1 MAHQFHAAR
10 WQNYPAR
17 RVGQEHLLRILRATV
32 GEDHPD
38 YRDLEARRQIPYAD
52 ADKSAQNSG
61 QDTSPH

>member
-1 MAHQFHAAR
+1 MAHHFHAAR

-38 YRDLEARRQIPYAD
+38 YRDLEARRQIRYSD
-52 ADKSAQNSG
+52 SG
-61 QDTSPH
+61 RPARPAWYDDSGD